1 MSYSLQN
8 ASKLFVKIP
17 KRKPT
22 FQSAVGSLFHSSS
35 WKNYSYAQDLD
46 GISME
51 DENVVL
57 WTSKISNF
65 VRKNKPLNAIGLF
78 KEILVKN
85 QKPNFVTLL
94 SIVRAIGQMESGN
107 MVSMIHGYAIK
118 TGFDSEVSVVT
129 ALLGVYSVWN
139 ISAMGLL
146 FDQTPTKDVV
156 LWSSMVSVCVKNEE
170 YVKAFKFFRKMQFS
184 GVEPNYVTIV
194 SVLPACADL
203 GALQLGKEIHG
214 FSIKKAFYSQINV
227 QNSLVDM
234 YSKCRN
240 FRYSSWIFSRMQLK
254 DQISWRSMIYG
265 CIENDF
271 PGKALAMFSEMRLCG
286 LEPDE
291 NIVRDIVVVSSQFG
305 QLDLGLCLQTLALK
319 KGHLAVVSTV
329 TAFLQMYARFNQL
342 GSARILFDSLEYK
355 DLIAWSAMISA
366 YTQNGQSSN
375 AFNIF
380 REMQLTDEKPNE
392 VTFVS
397 LLQSCSPMASSEIG
411 ESIHAHVIKAG
422 YISNPF
428 LTSALID
435 MYCKFGRIRQ
445 GESLFEENHAN
456 DLICWSSMINGY
468 GINGFGHEAL
478 TCFSD
483 MILSGIKPNN
493 VVFISVLSACSHCGG
508 LEYEGWNWFYAM
520 EEKYGLKPK
529 LAHYACMVD
538 MLSRK
543 GNVEEAFEFVKN
555 MPIEPDKRIWG
566 TLVSGCTKTHGC
578 SEILEFVAKQ
588 LICLDP
594 KDSSYYVIL
603 SNLYAEQGRWIEVEK
618 LREFTDAKGFKKE
631 RGYSIMIQ

>member
-17 KRKPT
+17 A
-22 FQSAVGSLFHSSS
+22 SVGSLFHNSS
-35 WKNYSYAQDLD
+35 WKNYFYVQDHD
-46 GISME
+46 GISVE
-51 DENVVL
+51 DEKTVVL
-57 WTSKISNF
+57 WTSKLSNF

-78 KEILVKN
+78 KEMLVNN

-94 SIVRAIGQMESGN
+94 SIIRAIGQLESGN
-107 MVSMIHGYAIK
+107 MASMMHGYAIK

-146 FDQTPTKDVV
+146 FNQTPRKDVV

-170 YVKAFKFFRKMQFS
+170 YGKAFEFFRKMQFS
-184 GVEPNYVTIV
+184 GVQPNYVTIV

-203 GALQLGKEIHG
+203 GALPLGKEIHG
-214 FSIKKAFYSQINV
+214 FSIKNGFNSQINV

-240 FRYSSWIFSRMQLK
+240 FKYSSRIFNRMQLK

-265 CIENDF
+265 CIENEY
-271 PGKALAMFSEMRLCG
+271 PGKALGMFSEMRLSG

-291 NIVRDIVVVSSQFG
+291 NIMRDIVVVVSSQFG
-305 QLDLGLCLQTLALK
+305 QLDHGLGLQALALK
-319 KGHLAVVSTV
+319 GGHLAAVSMV
-329 TAFLQMYARFNQL
+329 TAFLQMYSKFDQL
-342 GSARILFDSLEYK
+342 ESARILFDSLKYK

-380 REMQLTDEKPNE
+380 REMQMTEENPNE

-397 LLQSCSPMASSEIG
+397 LLQSCSLMASSEIG

-422 YISNPF
+422 YMSNAF
-428 LTSALID
+428 LISALID

-445 GESLFEENHAN
+445 GESLFDENHAN

-468 GINGFGHEAL
+468 GINGFGDEAL
-478 TCFSD
+478 ACFSD

-493 VVFISVLSACSHCGG
+493 VVFISVLSACSHCG
-508 LEYEGWNWFYAM
+508 LEYEGWNWFKSM
-520 EEKYGLKPK
+520 EEKYALTPK

-538 MLSRK
+538 MLSRQ
-543 GNVEEAFEFVKN
+543 GNIGEALEFVKS

-566 TLVSGCTKTHGC
+566 TLLSGCRKTYGC

-588 LICLDP
+588 LISLDP

-618 LREFTDAKGFKKE
+618 LREFTDAKGLKKE
-631 RGYSIMIQ
+631 RGYSMI